1 MKMNNRG
8 QFSIVAA
15 LLVAVILVATVIST
29 YSAIRYS
36 TVQDQPQVLTAVDET
51 NLALKQLLGYTV
63 GYYGS
68 ILQVTGNATYAR
80 EDTQYGAKSYL
91 HKGLQNIVDMH
102 PEWGLSLNVT
112 SIDLSVDW
120 FSTSSYS
127 SGEMSVKYDLAGLGL
142 YGITYAPQCRL
153 DVEVL
158 PSVSGSPARV
168 RLLQDEEEPLNTL
181 TLQNFKFYN
190 YSNSDQIWNLVDPPN
205 EPEVSSNGTY
215 TINVPFGI
223 DSSLYLIQVKDD
235 RGLMVVGSSFNSYD
249 STFTSDAT
257 SSGQEHY
264 IDQTSNVDGS
274 ADKGNHNP
282 SLDPQKAADSQI
294 DTLTEGLTS
303 QDLTLRPSG
312 TGSIEEL
319 DEDYSWLANWEC
331 VDESSSDGDNSYV
344 YNGISITYRSD
355 LYQLQNHGSET
366 GTINSVRV
374 FVNARKYAND
384 PDNSYAETYLRVGST
399 NTYGAENVLTG
410 SYQVYSSVYT
420 TKPGGG
426 SWTWADIDTLQA
438 GVRLKSGDIEG
449 SYVSIARCT
458 QVWVEVN
465 YTPTNYVL
473 DLEEQFTSV
482 DPTQTSE
489 YLCIY
494 AGALN
499 PDESLQVDVRSG
511 SNWVPVISALQPN
524 QWNNVSVSPWLTSST
539 FTIRF
544 KGTEESGDLT
554 QDSWQIDAVL
564 LRLTSAPGLL
574 PVQDSTIVIEWLQN
588 GTMRWLGQNL
598 DLTTEAKPIPP
609 IPVRAIHLNQTFT
622 NGTSREVPFQV
633 EDWVA
638 DYSIPLGLTSSVT
651 IFSNRQMVVFILT
664 SEVVEVTMWWDG
676 SDTAT
681 QTPLAYTNTIFT
693 QDDPNNG
700 FLSNG
705 ILSLT
710 IGSGFSV
717 NSTKGSSTST
727 AKFMR
732 INNEGSVY
740 GAGEAAVIHHG
751 IVRDVVQQEAEWGTA
766 GSGGGADGCPNIY
779 ANIVLTLPA
788 GASYYTYQLKLMFI
802 DSSTNP
808 RTITDFV
815 PLQLY
820 TSPSSPIAQTENGT
834 IGSSPRVANGTGTF
848 RDDSGSGST
857 KHHWSQIINTGTG
870 VGAGIMFTELANQ
883 RLYFFDSIAG
893 GSTGALNVSS
903 TAKTI
908 ELAPVTSLH
917 TVSNYNTPSGA
928 EVTWYGAVAT
938 FDGSTSPI
946 YDFNDGSPVGLW
958 MLIEYLP
965 MATVTA
971 ER

>member
-1 MKMNNRG
+1 MKLNNRG

-36 TVQDQPQVLTAVDET
+36 TIQDQPQVLTAVDET

-91 HKGLQNIVDMH
+91 HRGLQNIVDMH
-102 PEWGLSLNVT
+102 PQWGLSLNVT
-112 SIDLSVDW
+112 SIDLNVNW
-120 FSTSSYS
+120 FSTASYS
-127 SGEMSVKYDLAGLGL
+127 SGNMSVKYDLAGLGL
-142 YGITYAPQCRL
+142 YGLTYAPQCRL

-168 RLLQDEEEPLNTL
+168 RVLQDEEEPLNTL

-190 YSNSDQIWNLVDPPN
+190 YSNPDQTWNLIDPPN

-215 TINVPFGI
+215 TINVPSGI
-223 DSSLYLIQVKDD
+223 DSSLYLIQVKDN
-235 RGLMVVGSSFNSYD
+235 RGLMVVGSSFNSYA
-249 STFTSDAT
+249 SAF
-257 SSGQEHY
+257 SSESPSPAD
-264 IDQTSNVDGS
+264 IDYVDQSGTDVDVS
-274 ADKGNHNP
+274 PDKGSHSNFNRQTAGP
-282 SLDPQKAADSQI
+282 DSQF
-294 DTLTEGLTS
+294 DTLTEVSAG
-303 QDLTLRPSG
+303 QLTLRPNEEGYFSQNDNSAGSDSSNNWQFVDETTYDSG
-312 TGSIEEL
+312 TYVYG
-319 DEDYSWLANWEC
+319 DEDNNWQ
-331 VDESSSDGDNSYV
+331 VDAYDMAS
-344 YNGISITYRSD
+344 
-355 LYQLQNHGSET
+355 HGSAS
-366 GTINSVRV
+366 GTITNVRV
-374 FVNARKYAND
+374 YIVCQRSAGSPSTDVSARTAI
-384 PDNSYAETYLRVGST
+384 SLGSST
-399 NTYGAENVLTG
+399 VVYGAENDLP
-410 SYQVYSSVYT
+410 T
-420 TKPGGG
+420 TWSTYFTDYAAKPAALGGG
-426 SWTWADIDTLQA
+426 SWTWSDIDNMEI
-438 GVRLKSGDIEG
+438 GVSLRSQYTT
-449 SYVSIARCT
+449 SWSRARCT
-458 QVWVEVN
+458 QIWVEIT
-465 YTPTNYVL
+465 YTNFEL

-482 DPTQTSE
+482 DSTQTSE
-489 YLCIY
+489 FLCIY
-494 AGALN
+494 AGPLDL
-499 PDESLQVDVRSG
+499 DESLRVDVRSG

-544 KGTEESGDLT
+544 RGTAESGDLT

-564 LRLTSAPGLL
+564 LRLSSDPGLL

-588 GTMRWLGQNL
+588 GTLRWLGQDL

-622 NGTSREVPFQV
+622 NGTNCEVPFQV

-638 DYSIPLGLTSSVT
+638 DYSIPLGLTSNVT
-651 IFSNRQMVVFILT
+651 IFSNRQMVVFVLN

-676 SDTAT
+676 RDMAT

-693 QDDPNNG
+693 QDNPNNG

-705 ILSLT
+705 ILSLAVE
-710 IGSGFSV
+710 SGFRV
-717 NSTKGSSTST
+717 TSTKGSSSSS

-732 INNEGSVY
+732 INNENSVY
-740 GAGEAAVIHHG
+740 GAGEAFVIHHG
-751 IVRDVVQQEAEWGTA
+751 IVRDVMQQEAEWG
-766 GSGGGADGCPNIY
+766 GGADGCWNIY

-802 DSSTNP
+802 DSSTHP
-808 RTITDFV
+808 RTITDLV
-815 PLQLY
+815 PLQLS

-834 IGSSPRVANGTGTF
+834 IGVTPRVTNGTGTF
-848 RDDSGSGST
+848 RDYSGSGST
-857 KHHWSQIINTGTG
+857 KHHWSQIINNVTG
-870 VGAGIMFTELANQ
+870 VGAGIMFTDLANQ
-883 RLYFFDSIAG
+883 RLYFFDSVAG
-893 GSTGALNVSS
+893 GATGALNVSS
-903 TAKTI
+903 TARTI
-908 ELAPVTSLH
+908 ELAPVTSLR

-928 EVTWYGAVAT
+928 QITWYGAVAT

-946 YDFNDGSPVGLW
+946 YNFNGGSPTGLW
-958 MLIEYLP
+958 MLTEYLP

-971 ER
+971 KR